1 MKYRPCGACRQLV
14 TAAGCEH
21 WNPRPGM
28 VLIDPEAARIR
39 KHDATVRRQS
49 REVERQAKAN
59 AREAVREFYDSMGWG
74 ELL

>member
-1 MKYRPCGACRQLV
+1 
-14 TAAGCEH
+14 
-21 WNPRPGM
+21 M